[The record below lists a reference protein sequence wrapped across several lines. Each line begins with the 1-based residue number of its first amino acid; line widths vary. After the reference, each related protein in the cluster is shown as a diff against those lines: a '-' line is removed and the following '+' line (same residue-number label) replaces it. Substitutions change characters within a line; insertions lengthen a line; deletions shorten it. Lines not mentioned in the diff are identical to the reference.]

1 MKIVVNRKRQKY
13 IENKYDVKL
22 LVIYLAANKRSLI
35 QSCLISLDK
44 SGVASADILSTPK
57 HTWE

>member
-13 IENKYDVKL
+13 IENKYDKI
-22 LVIYLAANKRSLI
+22 LVIYLAANRRSLI
-35 QSCLISLDK
+35 RSCLISLDK